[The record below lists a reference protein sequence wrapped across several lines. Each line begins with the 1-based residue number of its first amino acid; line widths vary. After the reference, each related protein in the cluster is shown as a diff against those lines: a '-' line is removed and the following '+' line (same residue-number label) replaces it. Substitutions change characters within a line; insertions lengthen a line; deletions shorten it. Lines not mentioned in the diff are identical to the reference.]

1 MTTPG
6 QIPEPTPGTEPTPG
20 AYAPPAPPLSDP
32 PAITPESPP
41 SGLGE
46 DSLKDVKQLGLFAA
60 IGSLSYVFWIVGG
73 MELVERLAYY
83 GVKAVAALYA
93 TAAVSSG
100 GLGVTATRFGDI
112 LLVWAL
118 IQSFLP
124 VFTGGLS
131 DRYGYKQTIF
141 VSTVVKISGYVVM
154 AMYATEAG
162 FLGGAILLATG
173 TAIFKP
179 GIQGTLVNSTN
190 RANSSM
196 AWGIFYQ
203 MVNIGGFLGPLL
215 AAFLRGNFSWAMVFY
230 ACAAIICLNFVLLI
244 TYKEPYKA
252 ERLAR
257 AAKVKSGTVK
267 ERSLFMDSLHEIAKP
282 HVWIYLAI
290 FSGFWFMFN
299 ALFDVLPLHIRDW
312 VNTSTIVSDI
322 FGPGGTQ
329 NGFFKFILG
338 MNPEGTRV
346 NPEGL
351 LNLNAGLIMIT
362 CFVFAWLSGLLR
374 ATTSMV
380 LGTLMATVA
389 MFMSGYS
396 SLGWISV
403 GAIMIFS
410 VGEMM
415 SSPKFSE
422 FIGNFAPSNKKAMYL
437 GFSQIPLGIG
447 WSLEAKL
454 GPMMYDQFS
463 SKDRFS
469 RELLV
474 DRGMPT
480 AEAAA
485 IPQGEAFDQA
495 VTWLDMTPEQ
505 VTGILYADHNVGMM
519 WLIMGGVGII
529 SAFGIY
535 MYGRWILTIN
545 TTPQAAPAE

>member
-1 MTTPG
+1 
-6 QIPEPTPGTEPTPG
+6 
-20 AYAPPAPPLSDP
+20 
-32 PAITPESPP
+32 
-41 SGLGE
+41 
-46 DSLKDVKQLGLFAA
+46 
-60 IGSLSYVFWIVGG
+60 
-73 MELVERLAYY
+73 
-83 GVKAVAALYA
+83 
-93 TAAVSSG
+93 
-100 GLGVTATRFGDI
+100 
-112 LLVWAL
+112 
-118 IQSFLP
+118 
-124 VFTGGLS
+124 
-131 DRYGYKQTIF
+131 
-141 VSTVVKISGYVVM
+141 
-154 AMYATEAG
+154 
-162 FLGGAILLATG
+162 
-173 TAIFKP
+173 
-179 GIQGTLVNSTN
+179 
-190 RANSSM
+190 
-196 AWGIFYQ
+196 
-203 MVNIGGFLGPLL
+203 
-215 AAFLRGNFSWAMVFY
+215 
-230 ACAAIICLNFVLLI
+230 
-244 TYKEPYKA
+244 
-252 ERLAR
+252 
-257 AAKVKSGTVK
+257 
-267 ERSLFMDSLHEIAKP
+267 
-282 HVWIYLAI
+282 
-290 FSGFWFMFN
+290 
-299 ALFDVLPLHIRDW
+299 
-312 VNTSTIVSDI
+312 
-322 FGPGGTQ
+322 
-329 NGFFKFILG
+329 